1 MSTPSVLR
9 LVTAL
14 VTGLG
19 VIASAAASTTGS
31 LPWDTPLQTITND
44 LTGPVATA
52 LSTGGLFA
60 AGGTLIWGGELGGFV
75 AMCSTQPGVYGNP
88 DKGTEVPRAPLM
100 QAIAAECALV
110 RSDSFDIELSTGSVP
125 AVDGSTPGKPK
136 TGTLT
141 KGALYVE
148 YAF

>member
-9 LVTAL
+9 LCTVLAAW
-14 VTGLG
+14 LG
-19 VIASAAASTTGS
+19 IIAGAAASTTGS

-75 AMCSTQPGVYGNP
+75 AICACGRWRRSPCWCS
-88 DKGTEVPRAPLM
+88 APT
-100 QAIAAECALV
+100 
-110 RSDSFDIELSTGSVP
+110 S
-125 AVDGSTPGKPK
+125 
-136 TGTLT
+136 
-141 KGALYVE
+141 
-148 YAF
+148 